1 MIFGED
7 KRAYQ
12 QKEYGKLIK
21 NTEGLK
27 INSFKGAEATWVKI
41 ATQRWKNAL
50 DWKKWPISMFSE
62 IFSPYMHVLAALFRK

>member
-27 INSFKGAEATWVKI
+27 INSFKGAEAT
-41 ATQRWKNAL
+41 
-50 DWKKWPISMFSE
+50 
-62 IFSPYMHVLAALFRK
+62 